1 MNYHSQFSPEYYRK
15 SLDILETSLNQL
27 HAYRS
32 WRAFDPGAGKS
43 IDRRYAA
50 MPALT
55 KDDIREHFPQGFVP
69 SGQDI
74 KSGLDSGEI
83 QFVKTSGS
91 SDAFRVTN
99 IWNQKW
105 WDDSERASWKLNSH
119 AARLAIENH
128 PEAILANSRNVGF
141 ISDDADLPFEKRRLS
156 RFLYLNE
163 KTDPT
168 TWTPELMDRM
178 IHEMDIFKPAILEAN
193 PSLIARLCRYAAR
206 KKKAVF
212 QPGLITFTYEYP
224 SRLHLQQISRVF
236 TAPLASSYGTTET
249 GYIFMQCEAGKF
261 HQNSD
266 FCRVDIQP
274 LKAEHGGPQVG
285 RVLVTTFDNPW
296 YYMLRFDVGDLARLD
311 EEQQCPCGRNS
322 GFIVSAI
329 EGRFTN
335 VTLTCNGKL
344 VTLRRLDD
352 ALSTLDNI
360 DQYRLDQP
368 SPGAYTLHLVSQRKD
383 IGRLSQQA
391 EDLLRKLYGK
401 EASISIIY
409 EEDLAPEDSGKYS
422 LAKTLFP
429 LKIEDYLDEEILNTN
444 V

>member
-1 MNYHSQFSPEYYRK
+1 
-15 SLDILETSLNQL
+15 
-27 HAYRS
+27 
-32 WRAFDPGAGKS
+32 
-43 IDRRYAA
+43 
-50 MPALT
+50 MPTLT
-55 KDDIREHFPQGFVP
+55 KNDIREHFPQGFVP

-91 SDAFRVTN
+91 SDALRVTN

-105 WDDSERASWKLNSH
+105 WDASERASWKLNSH
-119 AARLAIENH
+119 AARLATGNH

-141 ISDDADLPFEKRRLS
+141 ISDDVDLPFEKRRLS

-178 IHEMDIFKPAILEAN
+178 IHELDIFKPAILEAN
-193 PSLIARLCRYAAR
+193 PSLLARLCRYAAR
-206 KKKAVF
+206 NKKTVF

-224 SRLHLQQISRVF
+224 SRLHHQQISRVF
-236 TAPLASSYGTTET
+236 TVPLASSYGTTET

-261 HQNSD
+261 HQNSE
-266 FCRVDIQP
+266 FCRVDFQP

-335 VTLTCNGKL
+335 ATLTCDGRL

-352 ALSTLDNI
+352 ALSALDNI
-360 DQYRLDQP
+360 DQYRLEQP
-368 SPGAYTLHLVSQRKD
+368 SPGAYTLHLVSQRRD
-383 IGRLSQQA
+383 IDLLSNEA
-391 EDLLRKLYGK
+391 ADLLRKLYGK
-401 EASISIIY
+401 EAAISIVY

-429 LKIEDYLDEEILNTN
+429 LKIENYLDTECFSR
-444 V
+444 

>member
-1 MNYHSQFSPEYYRK
+1 MNFHRQFSPEYYRK
-15 SLDILETSLNQL
+15 SLDVLETSLNQL

-32 WRAFDPGAGKS
+32 WRAFDPGAGQS

-55 KDDIREHFPQGFVP
+55 KNDIREHFPQGFVP

-105 WDDSERASWKLNSH
+105 WDESEKASWKLNSH
-119 AARLAIENH
+119 TARLATGDF
-128 PEAILANSRNVGF
+128 PEAILGNSRNVGF
-141 ISDDADLPFEKRRLS
+141 ISDDVDLPFEKRRLS

-178 IHEMDIFKPAILEAN
+178 IHELDIFKPSILEAN
-193 PSLIARLCRYAAR
+193 PSLLARLCRYAAR
-206 KKKAVF
+206 KKKTVF

-224 SRLHLQQISRVF
+224 SRLHHQQISRVF
-236 TAPLASSYGTTET
+236 TSPLASSYGTTET

-266 FCRVDIQP
+266 FCRVDFQP

-335 VTLTCNGKL
+335 VTLACDGQL

-352 ALSTLDNI
+352 ALSALDGI
-360 DQYRLDQP
+360 DQYRLEQT
-368 SPGAYTLHLVSQRKD
+368 SPGAYTLRLVSQRKD
-383 IGRLSQQA
+383 TDRLSNESA
-391 EDLLRKLYGK
+391 DLLHKLYGK
-401 EASISIIY
+401 EAAITIVY
-409 EEDLAPEDSGKYS
+409 EEDLPPEDSGKYS

-429 LKIEDYLDEEILNTN
+429 LKIEDYLDTECFSR
-444 V
+444 

>member
-1 MNYHSQFSPEYYRK
+1 MIYHRQFSPEYYRK
-15 SLDILETSLNQL
+15 SLDVLETSLNEL

-32 WRAFDPGAGKS
+32 WRAFDPGAGQPV
-43 IDRRYAA
+43 DRRYAA

-55 KDDIREHFPQGFVP
+55 KSDIREHFPQGFVP

-91 SDAFRVTN
+91 SDALRVTN

-105 WDDSERASWKLNSH
+105 WDDSEKASWKLNSH
-119 AARLAIENH
+119 AARLTTGNH

-141 ISDDADLPFEKRRLS
+141 ISDDVDLPFEKRRLS

-178 IHEMDIFKPAILEAN
+178 IHELDIFKPAILEAN
-193 PSLIARLCRYAAR
+193 PSLLARLCRYAAR
-206 KKKAVF
+206 KKKTVF

-224 SRLHLQQISRVF
+224 SRLHHQQISRIF

-261 HQNSD
+261 HQNSE
-266 FCRVDIQP
+266 FCRVDFQP

-296 YYMLRFDVGDLARLD
+296 YYMLRFDVGDFARLD
-311 EEQQCPCGRNS
+311 EEQHCPCGRNS

-329 EGRFTN
+329 EGRFVN
-335 VTLTCNGKL
+335 ATLTCDGRL
-344 VTLRRLDD
+344 VTMRRLDD
-352 ALSTLDNI
+352 ALSALDGI
-360 DQYRLDQP
+360 DQYRLEQP
-368 SPGAYTLHLVSQRKD
+368 SPGAYTLHLVSQRKNTD
-383 IGRLSQQA
+383 RLNQEA
-391 EDLLRKLYGK
+391 ADLLRKLYGK
-401 EASISIIY
+401 EAGISIIY

-429 LKIEDYLDEEILNTN
+429 MKIEDYLDTECFSR
-444 V
+444 